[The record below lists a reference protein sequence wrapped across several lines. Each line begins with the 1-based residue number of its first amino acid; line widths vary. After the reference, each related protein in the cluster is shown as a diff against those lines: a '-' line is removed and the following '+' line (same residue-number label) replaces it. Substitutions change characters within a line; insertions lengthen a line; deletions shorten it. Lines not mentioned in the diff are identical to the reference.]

1 MPERSIKDIND
12 EIMKDPSMQALN
24 NDDPTEFESS
34 VHKIYHAHG
43 YDTEGKALPL
53 AQQLFGKASR
63 KTGIP
68 EASIQ
73 SAAATILPTVG
84 AIAGASIAP
93 IAPMAG
99 ASFGGYAGAK
109 GNELLG
115 ITDLM
120 STDDSSLAVL
130 SPIIGPLGSK
140 ASQLGAKSA
149 RYSPGA
155 QTGLN
160 EMAGET
166 MKKSFDMARV
176 TKQQVDAANA
186 QLLAVPSLKI
196 KTTRL
201 RALFDEEMKTS
212 FKEAQGL
219 DQPELH
225 SYAERV
231 MWARNALSDTS
242 TKSFKDLMTIESG
255 LLKMKA
261 EGSSEVW
268 TKASGELIGDLEDMV
283 ANPKITDVTRRKAKF
298 ALDSFRNVIQTT
310 KKYHANEALD
320 GVMNKVFQPVA
331 GNTDLMAFNKKEFLK
346 ELKTNK
352 TLTGAYDRADLDNM
366 IDAVESLGYL
376 GNMSKMSSAQGAVD
390 FVGRSGPLA
399 ALGYAAGGQTG
410 AMIGFGGAAL
420 VSTALSSDMGRKIIK
435 WLAKQGRGKINAIE
449 LRDTMGKLIAGT
461 STAVNASLR
470 APSEG
475 AVNAFE
481 NQE

>member
-12 EIMKDPSMQALN
+12 SIMGDESMQALN
-24 NDDPTEFESS
+24 RDDPTEFESS

-43 YDTEGKALPL
+43 YDTEGKPLPL
-53 AQQLFGKASR
+53 AQQVFGKVSR
-63 KTGIP
+63 KTGIS
-68 EASIQ
+68 ESSIQ
-73 SAAATILPTVG
+73 GAAATILPTIG
-84 AIAGASIAP
+84 AIGGASVAP

-109 GNELLG
+109 ANELLG
-115 ITDLM
+115 ITDPM
-120 STDDSSLAVL
+120 STEDSAMAAL
-130 SPIIGPLGSK
+130 SPILGPLGSK
-140 ASQLGAKSA
+140 TTQGLAKTG
-149 RYSPGA
+149 RYLPGA

-160 EMAGET
+160 EAAGET
-166 MKKSFDMARV
+166 MKQSFQMARV
-176 TKQQVDAANA
+176 SRKQVDAARA
-186 QLLAVPSLKI
+186 ELLQVPPLTIVPTK
-196 KTTRL
+196 L
-201 RALFDEEMKTS
+201 RALFDGEMKS
-212 FKEAQGL
+212 AFKEAQAL

-225 SYAERV
+225 SYSDAV
-231 MWARNALSDTS
+231 LKARNAISDTN

-255 LLKMKA
+255 LLKMKS

-268 TKASGELIGDLEDMV
+268 TKASGVLIEDLEDMV
-283 ANPKITDVTRRKAKF
+283 ANPNITDATRKKASF
-298 ALDSFRNVIQTT
+298 ALDKFRNVMKVQ
-310 KKYHANEALD
+310 KQYHATEALD

-366 IDAVESLGYL
+366 IDAVESIGYL

-390 FVGRSGPLA
+390 FVGRSGPMA
-399 ALGYAAGGQTG
+399 AMGYALGGQTG
-410 AMIGFGGAAL
+410 AMVGFGGAAL
-420 VSTALSSDMGRKIIK
+420 VSTALSSDMGRKVIK
-435 WLAKQGRGKINAIE
+435 YLAKQGRGKINAIE

-475 AVNAFE
+475 ARNAFE